1 MKLSNIKNHVYYY
14 WNDLINVSDQ
24 VFRNNAEDK

>member
-14 WNDLINVSDQ
+14 WNDSINVSDQ